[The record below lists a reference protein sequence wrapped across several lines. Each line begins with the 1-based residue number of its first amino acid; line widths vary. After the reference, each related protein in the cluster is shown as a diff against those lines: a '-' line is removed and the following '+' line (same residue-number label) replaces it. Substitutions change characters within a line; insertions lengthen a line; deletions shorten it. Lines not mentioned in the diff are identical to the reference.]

1 MPKRKLP
8 TVRLEWDREAVQ
20 FHPAE
25 IGLTRQ
31 SFKDECDIT
40 RIVETYAR
48 TGIAPLNRHEPHY
61 GDAPDSGLFEAALIQ
76 AEIRSQETYSDHFA
90 EPASETS
97 SEPPESTESENPEIP
112 PAEPEIPSESASK
125 DES

>member
-25 IGLTRQ
+25 TGLTRQ

-48 TGIAPLNRHEPHY
+48 TGIAPLNRHEPQY
-61 GDAPDSGLFEAALIQ
+61 GDAPDSGLFEAALVQ
-76 AEIRSQETYSDHFA
+76 AEIRSAETYSDHFA
-90 EPASETS
+90 ETASETP
-97 SEPPESTESENPEIP
+97 SEATESPEPESPEIP
-112 PAEPEIPSESASK
+112 PATPEIPSESASQ